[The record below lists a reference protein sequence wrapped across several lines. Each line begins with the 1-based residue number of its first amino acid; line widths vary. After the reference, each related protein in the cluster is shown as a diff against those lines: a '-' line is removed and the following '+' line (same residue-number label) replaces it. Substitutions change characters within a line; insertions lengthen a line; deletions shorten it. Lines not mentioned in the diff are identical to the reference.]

1 MPFYFRP
8 FNIEMRQIFYARWI
22 ISRWDR
28 VQLSAKEDRQ
38 TATPTADPQMS
49 LLLHILGQ
57 VFFFTVLGV
66 IVLTGLRWFTKTS
79 GPATSRSLGEWPED
93 KASYVDRISAHRLYS
108 SSRRDLQ
115 DEQERKRA

>member
-1 MPFYFRP
+1 
-8 FNIEMRQIFYARWI
+8 
-22 ISRWDR
+22 
-28 VQLSAKEDRQ
+28 
-38 TATPTADPQMS
+38 MS

-79 GPATSRSLGEWPED
+79 GPTTSRSLGEWPED